1 MMIIQDTNLQEKIS
15 KSILKYEEV
24 FGGKYKMEQKYLLTG
39 NSVLDEMLHGGYKKG
54 TSTEISGM
62 SDTGK
67 TFLAIKAILEAQ
79 KENKITIYIDTTLK
93 LTNDVL
99 TDNNID
105 PDGVIIIRSNKA
117 DSLGPTL
124 KSIIEPYSDEI
135 GLIIID
141 DLAGL
146 TTSYEQESS
155 IKKNTDIHRSKV
167 VKSLL
172 MRISNLIRNTEI
184 TCLVINQE
192 RSNFDN
198 EDIEVVS
205 SFEK

>member
-1 MMIIQDTNLQEKIS
+1 MIIQKTNLQEEIS

-39 NSVLDEMLHGGYKKG
+39 NSILDEMLQGGYKKG

-67 TFLAIKAILEAQ
+67 TFLAIKAIKETQ
-79 KENKITIYIDTTLK
+79 KENKITIYVDTNLK
-93 LTNDVL
+93 LTNEVF
-99 TDNNID
+99 TDNDID
-105 PDGVIIIRSNKA
+105 PDGVIVIRSNKA
-117 DSLGPTL
+117 DTLGPTL
-124 KSIIEPYSDEI
+124 KSIIEPYLNEI

-146 TTSYEQESS
+146 TTSFEQESS
-155 IKKNTDIHRSKV
+155 IQKNTDIHRSKV
-167 VKSLL
+167 VKALL
-172 MRISNLIRNTEI
+172 MRISNLIRNTDI
-184 TCLVINQE
+184 TCLLINQE
-192 RSNFDN
+192 RSNFEN
-198 EDIEVVS
+198 ENIEVVS